1 MKLQYLGHSCFR
13 LISDMG
19 TTIVCDPYN
28 GKMVGFDMPRVRC
41 DAVTVS
47 HHHADH
53 DCLDAIIGNPA
64 VLDVVGVCTAD
75 DIAVASYET
84 YHDDA
89 KGAKRGKNIVFTFVA
104 DGIKVVH
111 MGDVGCLDEQLA
123 ATVAG
128 CDVLLLPVGGTFT
141 VDAQGAKW
149 YVDKVK
155 PKIVVPMHYRT
166 AEHAFNIDGVD
177 AFLSLFDTAVVQQ
190 SDRDCLVLDDVPAAD
205 TFKIV
210 VLQRFVD

>member
-89 KGAKRGKNIVFTFVA
+89 KGAKRGKYRVYFCCGRYQSGAYGRRGLFGRTTCGNRCGVRRAFAARRRHFYRGRAGSQVVCRQGKAQDRCA
-104 DGIKVVH
+104 DALSH
-111 MGDVGCLDEQLA
+111 
-123 ATVAG
+123 
-128 CDVLLLPVGGTFT
+128 GGTR
-141 VDAQGAKW
+141 V
-149 YVDKVK
+149 
-155 PKIVVPMHYRT
+155 
-166 AEHAFNIDGVD
+166 
-177 AFLSLFDTAVVQQ
+177 
-190 SDRDCLVLDDVPAAD
+190 
-205 TFKIV
+205 
-210 VLQRFVD
+210 